1 MVRKIGQI
9 SVEGSQACTVYSVGG
24 RHQQSAQAH
33 TDTQSD
39 ISSQC
44 IVLCDLGVGGQ
55 RGRVF
60 SMKGTVAALSA
71 TDYKDPPKVLVPV
84 NDEEGLC
91 RTIKSQYYKTSAANF
106 DSQTTFGATGVLEIC
121 QKKLS

>member
-9 SVEGSQACTVYSVGG
+9 SVEGSQAGTVYSTGG
-24 RHQQSAQAH
+24 WHQQSAQEHMA
-33 TDTQSD
+33 TQSD

-60 SMKGTVAALSA
+60 SMNGVIGSLSA
-71 TDYKDPPKVLVPV
+71 TDYKDPPKVMVY
-84 NDEEGLC
+84 E
-91 RTIKSQYYKTSAANF
+91 
-106 DSQTTFGATGVLEIC
+106 
-121 QKKLS
+121 KK